1 MLNIIVTLNHRTVA
15 RAKKEKE
22 RIEKNS
28 IRESHKSAGLA
39 Y

>member
-15 RAKKEKE
+15 TAKKEKE
-22 RIEKNS
+22 RIGKKKTQ
-28 IRESHKSAGLA
+28 SHKSAGLA